1 MTTDVTKRRIESAVG
16 NLGVIETGLPTNRHS
31 TVTSEFREGRCILEK
46 CEVISRTVSFCGA
59 TNKVDVKV
67 KNKVLLHPLR
77 VDLPAGSI
85 TAVLGGAGSGTS
97 TLLKFLA
104 GQMDKNVTYDG
115 KGEFKTRVLL
125 PSASLLIYIT
135 FAILN
140 ITHVFFFA
148 LHEYS

>member
-1 MTTDVTKRRIESAVG
+1 MTTDVTKRRKESAVG

-31 TVTSEFREGRCILEK
+31 IQTVTSEFREGRCILEK

-59 TNKVDVKV
+59 TNKVDLKV

-115 KGEFKTRVLL
+115 NGELTSVVTIR
-125 PSASLLIYIT
+125 IT
-135 FAILN
+135 FDLYYFCY
-140 ITHVFFFA
+140 TQHLTCVLF
-148 LHEYS
+148 SCT

>member
-1 MTTDVTKRRIESAVG
+1 MTTDVTKRRKESAVG
-16 NLGVIETGLPTNRHS
+16 NLGIIETGLPTNRHS
-31 TVTSEFREGRCILEK
+31 IQTVTSEFREGRCILEK
-46 CEVISRTVSFCGA
+46 CEVISRTVSFCGE

-115 KGEFKTRVLL
+115 KGLFKTPVLL
-125 PSASLLIYIT
+125 PSATLLIYIT

-140 ITHVFFFA
+140 I
-148 LHEYS
+148 

>member
-1 MTTDVTKRRIESAVG
+1 
-16 NLGVIETGLPTNRHS
+16 
-31 TVTSEFREGRCILEK
+31 
-46 CEVISRTVSFCGA
+46 
-59 TNKVDVKV
+59 VDVKV

>member
-1 MTTDVTKRRIESAVG
+1 MTTDVSKRRKESAVG
-16 NLGVIETGLPTNRHS
+16 NLGIIETGLPTNRHS
-31 TVTSEFREGRCILEK
+31 IQTVASEFREGRCILEK
-46 CEVISRTVSFCGA
+46 CEVISRTVSFCGE

-115 KGEFKTRVLL
+115 KGLFKTPVLL
-125 PSASLLIYIT
+125 PSATLLIYIT

-140 ITHVFFFA
+140 I
-148 LHEYS
+148 